1 MELTW
6 NIYNFNILDLLKMWG
21 WELKVSRVSNK
32 KSIEFNKIL
41 S

>member
-1 MELTW
+1 M
-6 NIYNFNILDLLKMWG
+6 YNLDILDLLKLG
-21 WELKVSRVSNK
+21 GCESKDSRVSNK